1 MVVLLQS
8 VSLSLV
14 DDQPMVM
21 SGLNQLFA
29 ARSDFTVVSEG
40 NTAPDIVGLARKS
53 NPDVIIVEIGV
64 PGSALEAIA
73 EVSSMD
79 HPPKILVYT
88 AIRDVSIAMQA
99 IEAGAVGYIL
109 KSRPVSELIKG
120 LREVSQGEVF
130 ITSSF
135 AMKIAASIQKKPRLS
150 DMPLEF
156 SSREE
161 QVLKQLLRGLTN
173 KEIAEALDISEK
185 TVKQYMTVIIQK
197 MNVRNRVEVALAARE
212 MMSNQAE

>member
-79 HPPKILVYT
+79 HPPKVLVYT
-88 AIRDVSIAMQA
+88 AVRDVSIAMQA
-99 IEAGAVGYIL
+99 HA
-109 KSRPVSELIKG
+109 
-120 LREVSQGEVF
+120 
-130 ITSSF
+130 
-135 AMKIAASIQKKPRLS
+135 
-150 DMPLEF
+150 
-156 SSREE
+156 
-161 QVLKQLLRGLTN
+161 
-173 KEIAEALDISEK
+173 ALDELGIGARVISVPCMELFN
-185 TVKQYMTVIIQK
+185 TIQSGCDCRL
-197 MNVRNRVEVALAARE
+197 VF
-212 MMSNQAE
+212 MMSIERCFCCAFIISSQVIRLPV